1 MDELEAVERLV
12 RRARQE
18 QPSAR
23 DVTGA
28 VLAGIRAGRPAGVL
42 PLSVVAAVASLA
54 AAVVLALAIHNASA
68 GVDPEAALFPLVE
81 VMQP

>member
-18 QPSAR
+18 RPSAR

-28 VLAGIRAGRPAGVL
+28 VLAGIRAGRPAAVL
-42 PLSVVAAVASLA
+42 SLSVVAAVASLA
-54 AAVVLALAIHNASA
+54 AAVVLALAIHTLSA
-68 GVDPEAALFPLVE
+68 GADPQAALFPVVE
-81 VMQP
+81 VAQP

>member
-18 QPSAR
+18 RPPAR

-28 VLAGIRAGRPAGVL
+28 VLAGIRAGRPAAVL
-42 PLSVVAAVASLA
+42 SLSVVAVVASLA
-54 AAVVLALAIHNASA
+54 AAVVLALAIHTWSA
-68 GVDPEAALFPLVE
+68 GADPQAALFPVVE
-81 VMQP
+81 VAQP

>member
-18 QPSAR
+18 QPPAR

-28 VLAGIRAGRPAGVL
+28 VLAGIRAGRPATVL
-42 PLSVVAAVASLA
+42 SLSVVAAVASLA
-54 AAVVLALAIHNASA
+54 AAIVLAMALHTWSA
-68 GVDPEAALFPLVE
+68 GADPQAALFPVVE
-81 VMQP
+81 VAQP